1 METQERR
8 KTFALHRNDVL
19 VAKLWVW
26 RRNSEAPL
34 WYHTPLSTFVGLG
47 TGGLENSCPK
57 LLRLGLRLSMSFMG
71 SSRSYTKAQQPDPLQ
86 RGQDTLMHR
95 CALEMLWVYWN
106 WQFSGPHFI
115 SQRGRWPFTW
125 VSSFYQDS
133 CFPRP
138 SLYLHCAGAHDL
150 QGPSQFGFANS
161 YSSYKT

>member
-47 TGGLENSCPK
+47 TGGLKNSCPK
-57 LLRLGLRLSMSFMG
+57 LLRLGLRLSVSFMG
-71 SSRSYTKAQQPDPLQ
+71 SSRSYTKAQQPDPSQ
-86 RGQDTLMHR
+86 GGRTSWCIAVPWR
-95 CALEMLWVYWN
+95 CCESTATGSSV
-106 WQFSGPHFI
+106 SHI
-115 SQRGRWPFTW
+115 SFPKGERWPFTW

-133 CFPRP
+133 CFPRS
-138 SLYLHCAGAHDL
+138 SLYLHCAGTHGL
-150 QGPSQFGFANS
+150 RGPS
-161 YSSYKT
+161 